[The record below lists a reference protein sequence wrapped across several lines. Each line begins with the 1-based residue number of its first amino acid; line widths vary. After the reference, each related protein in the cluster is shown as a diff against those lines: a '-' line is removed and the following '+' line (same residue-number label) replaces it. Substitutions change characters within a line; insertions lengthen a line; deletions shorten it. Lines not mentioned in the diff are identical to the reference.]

1 MKQRI
6 KLTESDIHNLVKESL
21 KIMLTES
28 QESKSQSE
36 AIKLVMNKFGWDKER
51 ANQFVRV
58 ELRNDIPALRDKQL
72 AKFTLG
78 VTRMYIQG
86 QLRDAS
92 TISKLN
98 ATLELLKAHLDEY
111 DRNLQPLGNS
121 NAHPLSAQ
129 ELIAQFEQ
137 VMQNNLEAE
146 RQKINSMTFGESH
159 YTIVPINTFEEAKKY
174 YKYTYQQSPWCLTHM
189 EGMFNSYTCNGM
201 NQLYFCLRNGFETE
215 EPIVGEGAPLDD
227 YGLSMISVIVNEDGG
242 LAYCTTRW
250 NHSNGGNDKSMDVTQ
265 LSKVL
270 NVNFFNVFKP
280 NNKWKELLQS
290 VQQRLANGENPHK
303 IFNYV
308 GYFHEGFTVVK
319 LNNKMNFLKQDGGL
333 LTDQWFDWA
342 EDFHEGF
349 AVVTLRGRGLNFI
362 KRDGTLLTDQWF
374 DVAYRFREGFAVVKL
389 EGRGYNYLKPDG
401 TYLTDQWFD
410 EVYNFQEGFAVVKL
424 EGRGDYLIDRNGVL
438 YDMVTG
444 EPVTFTNESRLNR
457 IIQDITRNV
466 LNEMYTYKKF
476 R

>member
-1 MKQRI
+1 MKRRI
-6 KLTESDIHNLVKESL
+6 RLTESDIHNLVKESL

-36 AIKLVMNKFGWDKER
+36 AIKLLMNKFGWDKER
-51 ANQFVRV
+51 ANQFVRM
-58 ELRNDIPALRDKQL
+58 ELRNDITALRDKQL

-111 DRNLQPLGNS
+111 DRNLMPLGDP

-137 VMQNNLEAE
+137 VMQNNLDAE
-146 RQKINSMTFGESH
+146 RQKINSMEFGESH
-159 YTIVPINTFEEAKKY
+159 YTIVPINTFEEAQKY

-189 EGMFNSYTCNGM
+189 EDMFNSYTCNGI
-201 NQLYFCLRNGFETE
+201 NQIYFCLRNGFETE
-215 EPIVGEGAPLDD
+215 EPIVGESAPLDD
-227 YGLSMISVIVNEDGG
+227 YGLSMISVIVNEDGA

-290 VQQRLANGENPHK
+290 VQQRLANGEDPHK
-303 IFNYV
+303 IFDDVSN
-308 GYFHEGFTVVK
+308 FREGLAVVN
-319 LNNKMNFLKQDGGL
+319 LNNKWNYLKRDGGL
-333 LTDQWFDWA
+333 LTDQWFDDA
-342 EDFHEGF
+342 FDFHEGF
-349 AVVTLRGRGLNFI
+349 GVVILNNKMNF
-362 KRDGTLLTDQWF
+362 
-374 DVAYRFREGFAVVKL
+374 
-389 EGRGYNYLKPDG
+389 LKPDG

-410 EVYNFQEGFAVVKL
+410 WIFDFHEGFTRVKLRGRGYNFLKPDGTYLTDQWFDVAFDFHEGFAVVKL
-424 EGRGDYLIDRNGVL
+424 RGRGDYLIDRNGVL
-438 YDMVTG
+438 YDSRTG

-457 IIQDITRNV
+457 MIRGITRNV
-466 LNEMYTYKKF
+466 LNEMYTYKKY
-476 R
+476 